1 MEKGHEISR
10 CGEKGKFR
18 MLRPE
23 EAESFGRLETCG
35 GGWVWVGGFEPHRCR
50 TSELMEHAG
59 KSRRRAYNLA

>member
-23 EAESFGRLETCG
+23 EAESIGRQET
-35 GGWVWVGGFEPHRCR
+35 
-50 TSELMEHAG
+50 
-59 KSRRRAYNLA
+59 